1 MSKRIAVAGG
11 ADELRH
17 QVGELQAQSGDG
29 VVADNAMDSEARRLV
44 HELRMQQIQ
53 LAMQNGE
60 LHRARVEVEVA
71 LANYTDL
78 YDFTPAA
85 LLSLGRDGRI
95 RQANLTVARMLR
107 VERSRLIGQCLA
119 AYITAN
125 SSSAFNAFLDRVF
138 AGGGSQAC
146 EVEMR
151 SEAVAPMAIH
161 LTGEAVADAEE
172 CRLAGTV
179 ATLRRQAE
187 EELKTERMLNQDIPT
202 CAHEDALRKSEQRFR
217 QLANVFP
224 QMIFEVDLQGR
235 FTFINDNGLR
245 IHGATQVELEKGIAV
260 TEFVVPEDH
269 QRLRE
274 HMHKCIETARGSF
287 LESRDVR
294 RDGSVFDVLVYAAPI
309 LTEGRASGFCGVVL
323 DISERKQAER
333 KLLESN
339 QQLRETASLAKQ
351 MATRA
356 EQANK
361 AKSDFLANMSHEIR
375 TPMNG
380 VLGMAGLLLDTDL
393 SPEQRNYAEILCGSG
408 QALLALLN
416 DILDLSKVEAG
427 KLTLDV
433 IDFDLRRL
441 FRELTGSLAP
451 LAAVKGLDLSC
462 ALPPHIPSLL
472 LGDPGR
478 LRQVLTNLLSNALK
492 FTEQGKVLVRAS
504 VESETPREVVLRFSV
519 HDTGIGIPKD
529 KLGLLFHKFSQ
540 VDTSTTRKH
549 GGSGLGLDIS
559 KHLAHLM
566 GGEIGLNSEEGRGSE
581 FWFTARFEK
590 QPSHAST
597 RQPSPANPS
606 GARAAR
612 LSNTRVLLAED
623 NKTNQLVAMGI
634 LKRLGMRADVVA
646 DGKKAVEAL
655 RSTNYDLV
663 LMDVQMPE
671 MDGLEATRAIRAA
684 ASGVRNH
691 AVPIIAMTAHA
702 MQGDRQSCLAAGMS
716 DYIAKPVTPAVLSA
730 LLEEW
735 LAGPPSSGPPV
746 ASAKVPGRAA
756 GPATFN
762 ADALIE
768 RAMGDRELAEAVA
781 RSFLADTPR
790 RIAIL
795 RGHLKA
801 GNTKDVECQAH
812 TIKGA
817 AATVGGEG
825 LVGWAFALEQA
836 GRAGDLASAGS
847 ALVELIAEFE
857 RLRQAMEGSALLGKH

>member
-1 MSKRIAVAGG
+1 
-11 ADELRH
+11 
-17 QVGELQAQSGDG
+17 
-29 VVADNAMDSEARRLV
+29 
-44 HELRMQQIQ
+44 
-53 LAMQNGE
+53 
-60 LHRARVEVEVA
+60 
-71 LANYTDL
+71 
-78 YDFTPAA
+78 
-85 LLSLGRDGRI
+85 
-95 RQANLTVARMLR
+95 
-107 VERSRLIGQCLA
+107 
-119 AYITAN
+119 
-125 SSSAFNAFLDRVF
+125 
-138 AGGGSQAC
+138 
-146 EVEMR
+146 
-151 SEAVAPMAIH
+151 
-161 LTGEAVADAEE
+161 
-172 CRLAGTV
+172 
-179 ATLRRQAE
+179 
-187 EELKTERMLNQDIPT
+187 
-202 CAHEDALRKSEQRFR
+202 
-217 QLANVFP
+217 
-224 QMIFEVDLQGR
+224 
-235 FTFINDNGLR
+235 
-245 IHGATQVELEKGIAV
+245 
-260 TEFVVPEDH
+260 
-269 QRLRE
+269 
-274 HMHKCIETARGSF
+274 
-287 LESRDVR
+287 
-294 RDGSVFDVLVYAAPI
+294 
-309 LTEGRASGFCGVVL
+309 VVL

-333 KLLESN
+333 NLQESN
-339 QQLRETASLAKQ
+339 RLLKETTARAKEIAAQ
-351 MATRA
+351 AERA
-356 EQANK
+356 NQ

-408 QALLALLN
+408 QSLLTLLN
-416 DILDLSKVEAG
+416 DILDISRVEAG
-427 KLTLDV
+427 KLALEV

-441 FRELTGSLAP
+441 FGELTGSLAP
-451 LAAVKGLDLSC
+451 LALMKGLELSC

-492 FTEQGKVLVRAS
+492 FTEQGTVLVRAS
-504 VESETPREVVLRFSV
+504 VESDTPREVVLRFSV
-519 HDTGIGIPKD
+519 HDTGIGVPKD

-540 VDTSTTRKH
+540 VDASTTRKH
-549 GGSGLGLDIS
+549 GGTGLGLDIS

-566 GGEIGLNSEEGRGSE
+566 GGEIGVNSEEGRGSE

-590 QPSHAST
+590 QSSHAST
-597 RQPSPANPS
+597 RQPSPVNPS

-612 LSNTRVLLAED
+612 LSNARVLLAED

-634 LKRLGMRADVVA
+634 LKRLGLRADVVA
-646 DGKKAVEAL
+646 DGKQAVEAL

-671 MDGLEATRAIRAA
+671 MDGLEATRTIRAA

-702 MQGDRQSCLAAGMS
+702 MQGDRQSCLDAGMN
-716 DYIAKPVTPAVLSA
+716 DYITKPVTPAVLSA

-746 ASAKVPGRAA
+746 ASAKVLGRAA

-781 RSFLADTPR
+781 HSFLVDTPR
-790 RIAIL
+790 RIAVL

-825 LVGWAFALEQA
+825 LVGWALALERA

-847 ALVELIAEFE
+847 AFAELTAEFE
-857 RLRQAMEGSALLGKH
+857 RLRQAMEASTLLSKH